1 MEYSTYCLFSAEPI
15 LFSSR
20 PVPILVVLIGCAMI
34 DLPTSLLVCVPTA
47 ARGNGGEV
55 DAVVTAVTAVDSTQ
69 GCPLRV
75 GGIGVFGRG
84 GICDSIYM
92 MEFKI
97 VVKLR
102 S

>member
-1 MEYSTYCLFSAEPI
+1 MEYSTYSLFSAELI

-20 PVPILVVLIGCAMI
+20 PIPILVVLIGCAMV
-34 DLPTSLLVCVPTA
+34 DLPTTMRTSPLVWVPTA

-55 DAVVTAVTAVDSTQ
+55 DIVVTAVDSSQ

-75 GGIGVFGRG
+75 GGIGVPG
-84 GICDSIYM
+84 GICDSLYM

-97 VVKLR
+97 IVIVR